1 MLLYFIGAV
10 LVAIGALANS
20 MLESKVG
27 LPTLIAGVIVL
38 VLKGSGALAA
48 DKPIPFAI
56 GSTPIGKTSPA
67 APKPKRETDEQYLRR
82 VSRPYP
88 GKLE

>member
-1 MLLYFIGAV
+1 MLIYLIGAI
-10 LVAIGALANS
+10 LVAAGALAMS
-20 MLESKVG
+20 LFESKVG
-27 LPTLIAGVIVL
+27 LPTLIAGVIVI

-56 GSTPIGKTSPA
+56 GSTPIGKTVPA
-67 APKPKRETDEQYLRR
+67 ASKPKRETDEQYLRR